1 MGRSLWR
8 GMKHKE
14 FQGDVKQQGGALI
27 LGPGI
32 YFVKFFF
39 KLKLESKKILVDCG
53 HINKLSV

>member
-1 MGRSLWR
+1 MGVMRSLWR

-14 FQGDVKQQGGALI
+14 FQGDVKQQGGALV

-39 KLKLESKKILVDCG
+39 
-53 HINKLSV
+53 N